1 MSWLMPISPLIARFR
16 SCHQTRRSASCLV
29 RHTNH
34 VMTYSNPQN
43 DGKSE
48 ILPKSMAQNTVL
60 SLGGC
65 HQAKNATSKW
75 TAKKICPLHRKV
87 CHHALHQ
94 GFIPLDL
101 LRQAME
107 CDGSLQPF
115 RPRRGNLSCISTTSR
130 GEGTVSFKN
139 FSSSLGILSW
149 MSVAVLLIN
158 LAWRAWKI
166 SAVCLSAQLAQQVH
180 WTDCAMSGRNTHRG
194 SCHQNLLLHR
204 SAWTWVP
211 SRFPDRNIGC
221 QQPSCL
227 RLSQPRPSLCWVHE
241 VVDFGVGVEPEHR
254 RRPHMAM
261 LCYPPVEHRICSWI
275 RSWEAGWLMGSVRI
289 TCW

>member
-139 FSSSLGILSW
+139 FSSSLGILS
-149 MSVAVLLIN
+149 
-158 LAWRAWKI
+158 
-166 SAVCLSAQLAQQVH
+166 
-180 WTDCAMSGRNTHRG
+180 
-194 SCHQNLLLHR
+194 
-204 SAWTWVP
+204 
-211 SRFPDRNIGC
+211 
-221 QQPSCL
+221 
-227 RLSQPRPSLCWVHE
+227 
-241 VVDFGVGVEPEHR
+241 
-254 RRPHMAM
+254 
-261 LCYPPVEHRICSWI
+261 
-275 RSWEAGWLMGSVRI
+275 
-289 TCW
+289 